1 MDDDDDKQHS
11 SVADAGVNVNEVI
24 KGASAKIRLLDAGA
38 VYADIIPT
46 NLTGSITGHD
56 NNNRGTSSGTCG
68 GGEGREFG
76 KRIN

>member
-1 MDDDDDKQHS
+1 M
-11 SVADAGVNVNEVI
+11 NVNEVI

-56 NNNRGTSSGTCG
+56 NNNRGVHLPGRVV
-68 GGEGREFG
+68 EGREG
-76 KRIN
+76 SLAK